1 MATLEF
7 EAGNTKKA
15 RKLFS
20 NSLVAPTENAIA
32 QVAWAQRMDV
42 TLRIESNALK
52 KGPVSH
58 EALAWEHNQHQ
69 RWDETIAEAYNWLID
84 QSFSSR
90 PAILGSYISAV
101 TKQDYI
107 SLCYSMPSKFGAVKR
122 ANIVQDN
129 DSFKRNLN
137 LYVVS
142 EAVDGSLV
150 KTNTTLKNNLKI
162 WLNRYK
168 MMNDSIDILDARIAN
183 IGINFVIVPEREKNK
198 FDILAAASAV
208 LRNKMSISN
217 DVGSPFY
224 ITDIYKILNDVSG
237 VVDVVDV
244 TIERKIGSNYS
255 TTSFDIE

>member
-1 MATLEF
+1 
-7 EAGNTKKA
+7 
-15 RKLFS
+15 
-20 NSLVAPTENAIA
+20 
-32 QVAWAQRMDV
+32 
-42 TLRIESNALK
+42 LK
-52 KGPVSH
+52 K
-58 EALAWEHNQHQ
+58 
-69 RWDETIAEAYNWLID
+69 RIFDT
-84 QSFSSR
+84 FSSQNR
-90 PAILGSYISAV
+90 AV

-107 SLCYSMPSKFGAVKR
+107 SLCYSMPSKFGAIKR

-244 TIERKIGSNYS
+244 TIEIKIGSNYS
-255 TTSFDIE
+255 TTSFDIDEHMSLDRRYIRVPEDVILEVKFPRTDIQGAVV